1 MTSSIIKS
9 KVYIEIVRKLRSIID
24 EDGLKPGDK
33 IPSERELSERLHV
46 GRSSV
51 REALRA
57 LELLGLIE
65 TKIGEGTYL
74 RNARNNQLVEL
85 LSTFILQDEKA
96 KQDVQVTK
104 HLIEMDCLR
113 LIIQRNTE
121 KQLIHFKKWVETE
134 NFSDDEFF
142 IKLVELADNQLFYR
156 IWIILCDYY
165 RSLNFTNEQATK
177 EDYIAVVNTLIAKDE
192 QRTWDAFRQLR
203 KIVD

>member
-1 MTSSIIKS
+1 VTSSIIKS

-24 EDGLKPGDK
+24 EDGLRPGDK

-96 KQDVQVTK
+96 KHDVQVTK

-113 LIIQRNTE
+113 LIIQRNNE
-121 KQLIHFKKWVETE
+121 KQLLHFKKWAETE
-134 NFSDDEFF
+134 DFSDDEFF

-165 RSLNFTNEQATK
+165 CSLNFMNEQATK
-177 EDYIAVVNTLIAKDE
+177 EDYAAVVNALIAKDE

-203 KIVD
+203 RIVE